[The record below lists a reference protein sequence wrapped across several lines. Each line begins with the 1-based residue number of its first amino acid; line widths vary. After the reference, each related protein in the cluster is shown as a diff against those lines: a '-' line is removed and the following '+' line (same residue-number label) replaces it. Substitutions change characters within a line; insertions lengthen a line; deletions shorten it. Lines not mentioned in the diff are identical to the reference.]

1 MTDTSI
7 DRRDRTALFFWAGV
21 ALWLGV
27 MVINWPMALSF
38 GDEVGYV
45 GQTKLILQGRIAP
58 VLADPGVWHPS
69 PRGLIPKYPLLLAFV
84 LAPFFAISPA
94 LVFLPAMLAAIGL
107 AWVAGLILQSWG
119 RSRLWGLLAL
129 MDPTVVL
136 LSRTA
141 MADIA
146 LGALAL
152 ATWYYVRR
160 RAFWR
165 VVLLAAATMAIKT
178 TGVVSIGMILL
189 GESYSGWRGARALP
203 LRQALRPVTPLA
215 LGMILGGVV
224 VVGSNLIANGT
235 IHSSYRE
242 TGAQAFQLGFLR
254 TSGLAH
260 AKAFLLCPP
269 LLIIGA
275 WPFWQRRN
283 HGGGG
288 FSALGVIA
296 ATAVMMSVY
305 FFVDWGVG
313 PIDTIVLSRRLMMPV
328 IVFLLVGYA
337 DLLARLASKLSLTR
351 SAPLA
356 LIFLPAFVAL
366 AIGLKHLQ
374 WQRPRAHALA
384 RAQAWTHSKDSHEL
398 GVTTWAQKIGLLYP
412 GRTTFV
418 FKGGPRPEIT
428 LCGTSDASYR
438 NAAGSKHACALEGY
452 RAVESLPDDG
462 YDILERVP
470 DSAPGPAATGGRESA
485 PAPSPTER

>member
-1 MTDTSI
+1 MTDTTI

-21 ALWLGV
+21 ALWLGI
-27 MVINWPMALSF
+27 MVVNWPMALSF

-58 VLADPGVWHPS
+58 TAADPGVWHAS
-69 PRGLIPKYPLLLAFV
+69 PHGLIPKYPLLLAFV

-119 RSRLWGLLAL
+119 RWGLLAL

-146 LGALAL
+146 LGTLAL
-152 ATWYYVRR
+152 ATWYAFQR
-160 RAFWR
+160 RAFWW

-189 GESYSGWRGARALP
+189 GESYSCWRGGRALP

-224 VVGSNLIANGT
+224 VVGLNLIANGT

-283 HGGGG
+283 QEGGGG
-288 FSALGVIA
+288 FSALAVIA
-296 ATAVMMSVY
+296 ATTVMMSVY

-313 PIDTIVLSRRLMMPV
+313 PIDTLVLSRRLMMPV

-351 SAPLA
+351 PAPLA

-398 GVTTWAQKIGLLYP
+398 GITTWAQKIGLLYP
-412 GRTTFV
+412 GRTTFL
-418 FKGGPRPEIT
+418 FRGGPRPEIA

-438 NAAGSKHACALEGY
+438 NGAGNKQVCALEGY

-462 YDILERVP
+462 YDILERI
-470 DSAPGPAATGGRESA
+470 PGAAPAATPTADRESA
-485 PAPSPTER
+485 PAPSPTAR